1 MWSQNFCVK
10 DKPHTTCSW
19 NMNPLHRICF
29 HCMLQHVLCDPL
41 KIPIRVVNMNCACI
55 SIYTYAWPAYLVHT
69 ETVNKWHL
77 YVKNDTGH
85 MDFKFHM
92 QHLPVVD
99 IRGLVNVVHR
109 KCGLLYR
116 YIYPYVAKVR
126 NRGEGK
132 RCDNLACARI
142 FFNEM
147 AFLLR
152 WFAFGKTC
160 IICFSTWFELPCKES
175 SGMEFG

>member
-1 MWSQNFCVK
+1 
-10 DKPHTTCSW
+10 
-19 NMNPLHRICF
+19 
-29 HCMLQHVLCDPL
+29 
-41 KIPIRVVNMNCACI
+41 
-55 SIYTYAWPAYLVHT
+55 
-69 ETVNKWHL
+69 
-77 YVKNDTGH
+77 

-132 RCDNLACARI
+132 KMRQFGLRPNFFQRNGI
-142 FFNEM
+142 FAALVCFWQDM
-147 AFLLR
+147 YYMFLHMIR
-152 WFAFGKTC
+152 T
-160 IICFSTWFELPCKES
+160 S
-175 SGMEFG
+175 M